1 MKADWDK
8 LGAKY
13 ANSESVMIVDAD
25 CTGPAQSTCGS
36 QGVKGYPTIKYYIDG
51 KAKDYQ
57 GGRDFGS
64 LDGFVKKT
72 LDKASCDVKTQK
84 GCKGIQKKFID
95 ANSGK
100 SKEELQSMKKERQAA
115 FKQLEKEFKEQEK
128 AFKVQ
133 KKKYKLAMPL
143 IDALIKNAGPSK
155 DEL

>member
-13 ANSESVMIVDAD
+13 ATSEGVMIVDAD

-57 GGRDFGS
+57 GGRDYNS
-64 LDGFVKKT
+64 LSTFVKKT

-84 GCKGIQKKFID
+84 GCKPIQKKFIE

-100 SKEELQSMKKERQAA
+100 SKDDLTQMKKDRKAA
-115 FKQLEKEFKEQEK
+115 FKALEKEFKAQEK
-128 AFKVQ
+128 AFKVAT
-133 KKKYKLAMPL
+133 KKYKLAMPL
-143 IDALIKNAGPSK
+143 IDALIKSSGK